1 MSEEVGQTKASNDT
15 IVAYDVIGI
24 GHLLKKR
31 YKVMYGEGKPFVFY
45 PDNNNVEKDTGFYIP
60 ESERVKL
67 ISFFDPNIIDQDDPK
82 NDTISFK
89 NSNDKLMVNHFKSRA
104 KNVLDRLKI
113 EYTNEQI
120 NFDKRL
126 LYLGKI
132 ALDNEIQFQRQ
143 KHLSKVENSVTELEK
158 NRINIITLAK
168 SANNSISSDKQNG
181 YF

>member
-1 MSEEVGQTKASNDT
+1 MSEEIGQERASNDT

-31 YKVMYGEGKPFVFY
+31 YKVMYDEGKPFVFY
-45 PDNNNVEKDTGFYIP
+45 PDNKNIEKDTGFYIP

-67 ISFFDPNIIDQDDPK
+67 ISFYDPNIVDPSDPETDSM
-82 NDTISFK
+82 NFAVGG
-89 NSNDKLMVNHFKSRA
+89 NKLLVSHFKSRA

-113 EYTNEQI
+113 EYTNERI

-132 ALDNEIQFQRQ
+132 ALDNEIEFQKQ
-143 KHLSKVENSVTELEK
+143 KQLSKVENSATELEK
-158 NRINIITLAK
+158 NRINIIALAK
-168 SANNSISSDKQNG
+168 SANSSMLNDKQNG

>member
-1 MSEEVGQTKASNDT
+1 MSEEIGQERASKDT
-15 IVAYDVIGI
+15 IVAYDVIGT
-24 GHLLKKR
+24 GHLLEKR
-31 YKVMYGEGKPFVFY
+31 YKVMYDEGKPFVFY
-45 PDNNNVEKDTGFYIP
+45 PDNKNIEKDTGFYIP

-67 ISFFDPNIIDQDDPK
+67 ISFYDPSIVDPSEPK
-82 NDTISFK
+82 PVLSGDRLFVS
-89 NSNDKLMVNHFKSRA
+89 HFKSRA

-143 KHLSKVENSVTELEK
+143 KHLSKVESSATELEK
-158 NRINIITLAK
+158 NRINIIALAK
-168 SANNSISSDKQNG
+168 NANNSNFSDKQNG